1 MSHLDGTDQ
10 AVSHFSRAAQLGLPM
25 GLIRQR
31 SGVPPAATAP
41 IHSAAAQVL
50 ETAMRR
56 FESTRDVSAPH
67 LALRVGLYAHA
78 AEPVYFKHRM
88 PVFAVIV
95 RSLATSLA
103 PLPPLPFLALLGQRR
118 ASERRTASQQHMHPS
133 LPVVLPRCAHSTT
146 PATADSTPAAATSA
160 CAVLFGTEWSVLSTC
175 EHLRQVIGKPE
186 EDQAPPPA
194 SSKSTL
200 STGCRC
206 AADHSALD

>member
-1 MSHLDGTDQ
+1 
-10 AVSHFSRAAQLGLPM
+10 M
-25 GLIRQR
+25 GLG
-31 SGVPPAATAP
+31 SAAVPPTAAAP

-95 RSLATSLA
+95 PSLAPSLA
-103 PLPPLPFLALLGQRR
+103 PLPPLPFLASLGQRHV
-118 ASERRTASQQHMHPS
+118 SERRAASQQHMHPS

-146 PATADSTPAAATSA
+146 PAAADSTPAGRTQRRVLCSSA
-160 CAVLFGTEWSVLSTC
+160 LSGLSSVPVSTC
-175 EHLRQVIGKPE
+175 GRSSGSPKKIRRLRPPAQRVSWVPAA
-186 EDQAPPPA
+186 DAPPITQLLISGDYRLRSAPRTA
-194 SSKSTL
+194 S
-200 STGCRC
+200 GCP
-206 AADHSALD
+206 